1 MPAFWFDIR
10 FGLRVLRRS
19 PGFSALA
26 ILTLA
31 LGIGANTAIFGVFN
45 GVLLRPLAFREPE
58 RLVALQENVSGDRQI
73 APSLPV
79 NAWHFNE
86 WRRNQRSFEQMA
98 LLYEYSVSL
107 TSDGEPERLP
117 IGRVSSSLFPMLGV
131 RPQIGRTFMEQE
143 DQPGHDN
150 VVVLGHHLWETR
162 FHGDPAIVG
171 RSIILDGVP
180 YDVVGVL
187 PDGLEIPKP
196 SQLYSLAFPDTYP
209 ELWKPFAVRDQELS
223 PMGDF
228 NYGSIARLKPGV
240 SLSAAAADL
249 SVIQAAIRRAV
260 QTKEELRAQVTP
272 LQEQITGR
280 TRQSLVLLLAAV
292 GAVLLIVCVNVANLL
307 LARAAARRR
316 ELAIRAAIG
325 AGLSRLVRQM
335 LTESLLLSAIGGALG
350 VVFARWALAAIVH
363 SAPVDIPRLQ
373 QAGMDSGVLAFAL
386 ALAVGS
392 GLFFGILPAW
402 RIARSDSQDALKS
415 SGRAVTE
422 GRRGVGLRRLL
433 IASEVALSTICL
445 VVAGLLLHSFVR
457 LTHVDKGFRTDHAI
471 SVSLGLPLARY
482 PDTNH
487 RAQFFRSLLDRT
499 GALPGVEAAG
509 ITNRMLLSG
518 QGSDNVMVVEGSS
531 APPEEWPIVDY
542 RCISPGFFRA
552 VGIPLVAG
560 RIFDETD
567 RDRRVAVI
575 SAQTAWKLWPS
586 ANALGKR
593 FHLGGPGQPLI
604 EVVGI
609 SGDVRGVSLQRPP
622 NLTVYLP
629 YWQRDRQDMA
639 LIVHTAMD
647 PATIASALRT
657 EIRLLDAQLPVPRF
671 RTMDQVVD
679 ESVAQRHFQLNLVLL
694 FACAALLL
702 AAMGVYGVVSQTV
715 IQRTG
720 EIGIRMALG
729 ATRQSVWGM
738 VVRQGL
744 APVVGGLAVG
754 LGAAVAAARL
764 VSDMLFGVLATDS
777 LTFAAVAVVLLSAAG
792 AACYVPARRA
802 TRVDPLVALRYE

>member
-31 LGIGANTAIFGVFN
+31 LGIGANTAIFGLFN
-45 GVLLRPLAFREPE
+45 GVLLRPLAFREPG
-58 RLVALQENVSGDRQI
+58 RLVAVQETVSSGRQV

-86 WRRNQRSFEQMA
+86 WRKSNHSFEQMA

-107 TSDGEPERLP
+107 TSGGEPELLSM
-117 IGRVSSSLFPMLGV
+117 GRVSSSLFPMLGV
-131 RPQIGRTFMEQE
+131 GAQIGRTFLEEE
-143 DQPGHDN
+143 DRPGHDH
-150 VVVLGHHLWETR
+150 VVIIGHRLWETR
-162 FHGDPAIVG
+162 FHGDPAVVG
-171 RSIILDGVP
+171 RNIVLDGVP
-180 YDVVGVL
+180 YEVVGVL
-187 PDGLEIPKP
+187 PAGLEIPKP
-196 SQLYSLAFPDTYP
+196 SQLYALAFADTYP

-228 NYGSIARLKPGV
+228 NYGAIARLKPGV
-240 SLSAAAADL
+240 SLSTAAADL
-249 SVIQAAIRRAV
+249 NVIQAAIRRAV
-260 QTKEELRAQVTP
+260 QTNEELGALITP
-272 LQEQITGR
+272 LQEQITGH
-280 TRQSLVLLLAAV
+280 TRQSLMLLLAAV

-325 AGLSRLVRQM
+325 AGLGRLVRQM
-335 LTESLLLSAIGGALG
+335 LTESLLLAGIGGALG
-350 VVFARWALAAIVH
+350 VVFARWALAAIVL
-363 SAPVDIPRLQ
+363 SAPVEIPRLE
-373 QAGMDSGVLAFAL
+373 QARMDPRVLAFAL
-386 ALAVGS
+386 ALAVSS

-402 RIARSDSQDALKS
+402 RIARSGSQDALKS

-433 IASEVALSTICL
+433 IGAEATLSAMCL
-445 VVAGLLLHSFVR
+445 VVAGLLLHSFVL
-457 LTHVDKGFRTDHAI
+457 LTRVDKGFRTDHAI
-471 SVSLGLPLARY
+471 TVSLGLPLARY
-482 PDTNH
+482 PDTEH
-487 RAQFFRSLLDRT
+487 RAQFFHSLLDRAY
-499 GALPGVEAAG
+499 ALPGVAAAG

-518 QGSDNVMVVEGSS
+518 QGSDNVVVVEGSS
-531 APPEEWPIVDY
+531 APPEEWPIIDY
-542 RCISPGFFRA
+542 RCISPGFFRTL
-552 VGIPLVAG
+552 GIALVAG
-560 RIFDETD
+560 RIFEEGDHE
-567 RDRRVAVI
+567 RGVAVV
-575 SAQTAWKLWPS
+575 SVQTARKLWPG
-586 ANALGKR
+586 ADAIGKR

-609 SGDVRGVSLQRPP
+609 SGDVRAVSLQRPA

-639 LIVHTAMD
+639 LIVRTVMD

-657 EIRLLDAQLPVPRF
+657 EVRRLDAQLPVGRF
-671 RTMDQVVD
+671 RTMDEVMD
-679 ESVAQRHFQLNLVLL
+679 ESVAQRRFQLDLVVV
-694 FACAALLL
+694 FAGAALLL

-715 IQRTG
+715 IQRTN

-729 ATRQSVWGM
+729 ATRQNVWGL

-744 APVVGGLAVG
+744 APVVGGLVVG
-754 LGAAVAAARL
+754 LAGAMAASRL
-764 VSDMLFGVLATDS
+764 VSDMLFGVAATDS
-777 LTFAAVAVVLLSAAG
+777 LTFAAVAAVLLAAAG

-802 TRVDPLVALRYE
+802 TRLDPLVALRYE